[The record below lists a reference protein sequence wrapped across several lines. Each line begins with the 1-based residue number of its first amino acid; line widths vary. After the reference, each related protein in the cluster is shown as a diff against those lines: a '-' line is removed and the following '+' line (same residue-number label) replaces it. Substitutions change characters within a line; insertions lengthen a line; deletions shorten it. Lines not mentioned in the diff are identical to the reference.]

1 MKSKPNKY
9 QVARAVAK
17 RLPDLAA
24 KLPRKRKIW
33 EKEHYRMRIFDAA
46 AVGVAYLMRRR
57 SVKLHMPENETS
69 ALSAPER
76 GTQSARKSSDR
87 EKS

>member
-9 QVARAVAK
+9 HIARAVAK
-17 RLPDLAA
+17 RFPDLAA

-46 AVGVAYLMRRR
+46 AVGVAYFMRRR
-57 SVKLHMPENETS
+57 SVNSTCRKTKQVRFRLPNE
-69 ALSAPER
+69 APR
-76 GTQSARKSSDR
+76 V
-87 EKS
+87 